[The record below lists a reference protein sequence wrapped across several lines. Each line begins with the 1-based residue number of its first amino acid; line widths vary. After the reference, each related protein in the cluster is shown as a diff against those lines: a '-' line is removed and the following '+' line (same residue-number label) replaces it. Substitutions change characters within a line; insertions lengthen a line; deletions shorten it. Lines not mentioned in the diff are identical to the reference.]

1 LVTVPAKTPGGQARS
16 TETWRR
22 LLRAGT
28 VPALLVSIGTMTA
41 NLLGYGFFL
50 VLNRTQ
56 TPENL
61 GVVVALTNLAVIGAV
76 PALALQLVV
85 ARRVARARVTHDQ
98 SSAGGTAL
106 RTGAMVGLAMALLTA
121 AAAPLITW
129 ALHLD
134 SEVPALLLA
143 LVVGPICLTYAV
155 LGDLQG
161 TDRFLALAAL
171 YVTVGLTR
179 LVAGVLA
186 GLAGWGVTGVLG
198 ALAAAAVAA
207 ALVALAVMGVSSARE
222 AVRRGE
228 SWHRPVLH
236 GMTATSALLV
246 VSSLDAPLARH
257 FLPPVAAGEFAV
269 LTIFSKA
276 ALWAPAFVVTVVY
289 SRMATRRGSR
299 HVGLAVSATAAIVAL
314 GVLVTLVLRQPLVLL
329 VGGASY
335 AHLAGL
341 VPLFTAIGGMWALA
355 QVFVYWRLAR
365 ADHRFGL
372 LLWVVAIVVIAI
384 AALATHK
391 SPAQLAWTLFG
402 GGCLVVLVG
411 AGLLAVAVRRH
422 RAGEVLVG
430 GLVPGPADPDADI

>member
-1 LVTVPAKTPGGQARS
+1 MSG
-16 TETWRR
+16 WRR
-22 LLRAGT
+22 ALRAGT
-28 VPALLVSIGTMTA
+28 VPALLISLGTMTA

-56 TPENL
+56 SPENL
-61 GVVVALTNLAVIGAV
+61 GALVALTNLAVIGAV

-85 ARRVARARVTHDQ
+85 ARRVARARATDRDQ
-98 SSAGGTAL
+98 ASAGGTAL
-106 RTGAMVGLAMALLTA
+106 RTGTVVGFAMFLLTCGVT
-121 AAAPLITW
+121 PVIVW

-134 SEVPALLLA
+134 SALPALLLA
-143 LVVGPICLTYAV
+143 LVVGPTCLTYAV

-171 YVTVGLTR
+171 YVTVGLSR
-179 LVAGVLA
+179 LCAGLVA
-186 GLAGWGVTGVLG
+186 GLAGWGVTGVMGAL
-198 ALAAAAVAA
+198 ALAAAAAA
-207 ALVALAVMGVSSARE
+207 IVALWIVGGGSVRE
-222 AVRRGE
+222 AMRRGE
-228 SWHRPVLH
+228 SWHGPVLH

-257 FLPPVAAGEFAV
+257 FLDPVAAGEFAV

-289 SRMATRRGSR
+289 SRMATRRGPR
-299 HVGLAVSATAAIVAL
+299 HVGLAVTATALIVAF
-314 GVLVTLVLRQPLVLL
+314 GVVLTIVLREPLAIL

-335 AHLAGL
+335 AHLAPL

-372 LLWVVAIVVIAI
+372 LLWIVAVAMIVIV
-384 AALATHK
+384 ALARHD
-391 SPAQLAWTLFG
+391 SAAQLAWTLFG
-402 GGCLVVLVG
+402 GGCLVVIVG
-411 AGLLAVAVRRH
+411 AALLAVAMRRH
-422 RAGEVLVG
+422 RAGDLLVS
-430 GLVPGPADPDADI
+430 GLMPGSTDPDADIERDVHPGR

>member
-1 LVTVPAKTPGGQARS
+1 MVRM
-16 TETWRR
+16 
-22 LLRAGT
+22 LRTGT
-28 VPALLVSIGTMTA
+28 VPALLISVGTMTA

-56 TPENL
+56 TSENL
-61 GVVVALTNLAVIGAV
+61 GALVALTNLAVIGAV

-85 ARRVARARVTHDQ
+85 ARRVARARAADGDQ
-98 SSAGGTAL
+98 ASAGGTAL
-106 RTGAMVGLAMALLTA
+106 RTGTVVGGAMILLTCVL
-121 AAAPLITW
+121 APIVIW
-129 ALHLD
+129 GLHLD
-134 SEVPALLLA
+134 GPTPALLLA
-143 LVVGPICLTYAV
+143 LVVGPTCLTYAV

-161 TDRFLALAAL
+161 TDRFLALAGL
-171 YVTVGLTR
+171 YVTVGLSR
-179 LVAGVLA
+179 LLAGVLA
-186 GLAGWGVTGVLG
+186 GLAGWGVTGVM
-198 ALAAAAVAA
+198 AAIAAAAIVA
-207 ALVALAVMGVSSARE
+207 ALVAMLVVGAPAARE
-222 AVRRGE
+222 ALRRGP

-257 FLPPVAAGEFAV
+257 FLDPVAAGEFAV

-299 HVGLAVSATAAIVAL
+299 HVGLAVTATAAIVAL
-314 GVLVTLVLRQPLVLL
+314 GILLTMLLRQPLALL
-329 VGGASY
+329 VGGSSY

-372 LLWVVAIVVIAI
+372 LLWVVAIAVIVTVAV
-384 AALATHK
+384 ARHDSA
-391 SPAQLAWTLFG
+391 AQLAWTLFG
-402 GGCLVVLVG
+402 GGCAVVLVG
-411 AGLLAVAVRRH
+411 ATLLAVAMRRH
-422 RAGEVLVG
+422 RAGDLLVS
-430 GLVPGPADPDADI
+430 GLMPGSTDPDADIERDVHPGR